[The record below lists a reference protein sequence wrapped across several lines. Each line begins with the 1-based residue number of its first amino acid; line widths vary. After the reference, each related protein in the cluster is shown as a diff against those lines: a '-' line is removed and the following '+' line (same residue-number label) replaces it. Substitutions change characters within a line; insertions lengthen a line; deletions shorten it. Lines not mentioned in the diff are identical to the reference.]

1 LIPLNTGGAEDGG
14 KPIVV
19 TYLHREA
26 ERNREEGGAIES
38 GGIGD
43 GKVGGVEASA
53 PEHTAEEVEGEEEH
67 REEGRGDEKRIVAS
81 ALLRPL
87 VRRDGCC
94 GDTDRGGSQHPK
106 NMTMASATAAQNV
119 APIAIRTC
127 AGVGLLPA
135 SFGLDRK

>member
-1 LIPLNTGGAEDGG
+1 MIPLNTGGAEDGG

-94 GDTDRGGSQHPK
+94 GDTDRGGSQHP
-106 NMTMASATAAQNV
+106 
-119 APIAIRTC
+119 
-127 AGVGLLPA
+127 
-135 SFGLDRK
+135 